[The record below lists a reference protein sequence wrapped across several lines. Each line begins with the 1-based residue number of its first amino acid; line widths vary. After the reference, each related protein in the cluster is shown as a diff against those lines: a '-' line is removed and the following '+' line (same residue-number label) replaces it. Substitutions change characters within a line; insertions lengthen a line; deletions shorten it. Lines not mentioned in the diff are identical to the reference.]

1 MDDVIRDARDP
12 PRKRHLPSADEK
24 IRNGAQRAE
33 AQPVQPRDG
42 RPECAALASAKR
54 QRSEHD
60 DRPDVEIHQVPK
72 PRAVERD
79 LEQGK
84 AERRIERLRPV
95 HHRGQKQQQRDGMHV
110 RDKAQALLA
119 RDHQRAEKRQ
129 LRDLADAESC
139 GLTSRHSAQ
148 SRTHRRPRRA
158 GCPRRARQTCRSRCS
173 PPLLLTLVGGLAV
186 HSQHIEAVLALCALD
201 EVFLLERA
209 AQVLFV
215 GADGEGR
222 VIAVQVVDVDG
233 DLLTALLR
241 LRLVCLPN
249 DERGSRQ
256 HKHDDEGDDAFVVFL
271 LHFAFSFSC

>member
-95 HHRGQKQQQRDGMHV
+95 HRRGQKQQQRDGMHV

-119 RDHQRAEKRQ
+119 ATISAQKNDSSAISRM
-129 LRDLADAESC
+129 LSLADLPADIQHKVVHIAV
-139 GLTSRHSAQ
+139 RD
-148 SRTHRRPRRA
+148 
-158 GCPRRARQTCRSRCS
+158 
-173 PPLLLTLVGGLAV
+173 GLAV
-186 HSQHIEAVLALCALD
+186 HAELGKRAVH
-201 EVFLLERA
+201 
-209 AQVLFV
+209 
-215 GADGEGR
+215 
-222 VIAVQVVDVDG
+222 AVAHHCCSLSSAVSPSTVS
-233 DLLTALLR
+233 T
-241 LRLVCLPN
+241 
-249 DERGSRQ
+249 
-256 HKHDDEGDDAFVVFL
+256 
-271 LHFAFSFSC
+271 

>member
-1 MDDVIRDARDP
+1 MRGSRFCETA
-12 PRKRHLPSADEK
+12 
-24 IRNGAQRAE
+24 AQRARRS
-33 AQPVQPRDG
+33 ARRRDTSDSKAPR
-42 RPECAALASAKR
+42 RKA
-54 QRSEHD
+54 
-60 DRPDVEIHQVPK
+60 
-72 PRAVERD
+72 
-79 LEQGK
+79 QGK

-95 HHRGQKQQQRDGMHV
+95 HRRGQKQQQRDGMHV

-173 PPLLLTLVGGLAV
+173 PTTAA
-186 HSQHIEAVLALCALD
+186 HSRRRSRRPQSHIEAVLALCALD

-215 GADGEGR
+215 GVDGEGR
-222 VIAVQVVDVDG
+222 VIAGPYRTCCWGPSPQ
-233 DLLTALLR
+233 R
-241 LRLVCLPN
+241 R
-249 DERGSRQ
+249 RRR
-256 HKHDDEGDDAFVVFL
+256 
-271 LHFAFSFSC
+271 